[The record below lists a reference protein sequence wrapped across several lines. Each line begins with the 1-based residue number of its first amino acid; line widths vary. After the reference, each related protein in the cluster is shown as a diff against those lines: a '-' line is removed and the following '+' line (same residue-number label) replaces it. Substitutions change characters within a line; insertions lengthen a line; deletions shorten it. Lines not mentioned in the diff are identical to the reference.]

1 MWCFPAIAFQN
12 KIVFNN
18 VELLGINSLYTLGE
32 YEKQNQTLKGTLS
45 QWTLIIP
52 GKVLP

>member
-12 KIVFNN
+12 KTVFNN

-32 YEKQNQTLKGTLS
+32 YEKKIKLLKELYHNGL
-45 QWTLIIP
+45 
-52 GKVLP
+52 